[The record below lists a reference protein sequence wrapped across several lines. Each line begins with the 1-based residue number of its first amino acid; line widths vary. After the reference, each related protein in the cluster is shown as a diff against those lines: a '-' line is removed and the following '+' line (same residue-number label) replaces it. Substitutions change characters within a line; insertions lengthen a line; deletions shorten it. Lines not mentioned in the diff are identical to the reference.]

1 MPAGGRRSKH
11 TENSSVQNSKPRIA
25 PSTPEQVAP
34 VSFVDVYRARFVPM
48 VRLAVAITGSE
59 FGAEDI
65 VHDAFMRVHA
75 RWRDVDSPNAY
86 LRVAVVNACRS
97 AHRRRLRERRI
108 QGREGRMVAHL
119 DADEMFDALLRLP
132 FRQRAALVLR
142 FYEDLSDADIAR
154 VLECREG
161 TVASLI
167 HRGLAQLRRV
177 IEP

>member
-1 MPAGGRRSKH
+1 L
-11 TENSSVQNSKPRIA
+11 QNPTSRVA
-25 PSTPEQVAP
+25 PSGAEQVAAVP
-34 VSFVDVYRARFVPM
+34 FVEFYRARFVPM

-59 FGAEDI
+59 AAAEDI
-65 VHDAFMRVHA
+65 VHDAFLRVHA
-75 RWRDVDSPNAY
+75 RWLHVDSPNAY
-86 LRVAVVNACRS
+86 LRVVVVNACRS

-108 QGREGRMVAHL
+108 AAREAATVAHL
-119 DADEMFDALLRLP
+119 DADEMFDALLGLP

-142 FYEDLSDADIAR
+142 YYEDLSDADIAR
-154 VLECREG
+154 VLDCRPG